1 MPGFTVHLPGS
12 LHAGGQFAIHLL
24 PMIRVISKR
33 AINFA
38 QRELRMIECQFLG
51 TPAVGHVL
59 LNQMNHFE
67 ILPGNDGP
75 PGVRAIQMFVSKGR
89 D

>member
-1 MPGFTVHLPGS
+1 MPEFTVHLSGS
-12 LHAGGQFAIHLL
+12 LRAGGQFAIHLL
-24 PMIRVISKR
+24 PMIRVISER

-59 LNQMNHFE
+59 LNEMNHFE
-67 ILPGNDGP
+67 ILPGNERP
-75 PGVRAIQMFVSKGR
+75 PSVRAIQMFVSKGR

>member
-1 MPGFTVHLPGS
+1 MPGFTVHLSGS
-12 LHAGGQFAIHLL
+12 LRAGGQFAIHLL
-24 PMIRVISKR
+24 PMIRVISER

-59 LNQMNHFE
+59 LNEMNHFE
-67 ILPGNDGP
+67 ILPGNERP
-75 PGVRAIQMFVSKGR
+75 PSVRAIQMFVSKGR